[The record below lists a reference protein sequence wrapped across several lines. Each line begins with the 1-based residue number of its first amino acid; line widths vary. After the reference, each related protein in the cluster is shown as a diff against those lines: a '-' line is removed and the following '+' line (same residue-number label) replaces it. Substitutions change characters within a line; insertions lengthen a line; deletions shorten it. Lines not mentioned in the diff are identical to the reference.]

1 MSHVLRARARTAA
14 VTAAALLLAGVAA
27 ANPASAEVPE
37 PGLHWGFRQSFRNY
51 VGNPGNTTPQ
61 KIAPQSPA
69 VFEGDGSALT
79 RPYLF
84 PVASGAAT
92 DAENFRVSF
101 AGGVTYR
108 YEAHTFTIDLSDLA
122 LVVEDGA
129 AEVLAD
135 VRVQT
140 TDTENFTP
148 VAENDVVIAT
158 SSTVSAHLTATELTA
173 SVSGLEISAEGAAA
187 LQGFLSAG
195 TELDDMTLRV
205 GLEAGQVPWTPYLSV
220 LGESIGTDATTIEV
234 RGYGFEY
241 GRKEINYPGGLQGV
255 AGPYVL
261 LGSVVDEWRPS
272 AGGTSSNRLSVK
284 QIWPVEDSLY
294 ENPTMRAMGAV
305 PFEADGSFAGELSGK
320 ASDFFDMAGTPAV
333 YAYTRDPAIAAW
345 ESLHEISVAGRA
357 TDVPTIAALPTT
369 VRAGLGRD
377 VTVQAQVVG
386 AYTYQ
391 WEQRGPAEGA
401 EWVAVV
407 GATTARLH
415 LDDVPASAEGT
426 RYRLVARNHL
436 GTTRSTEVTLEV
448 VEPAVV
454 TVQPVSAKVAVGG
467 TVRFTAAATGADSLQ
482 WQSRQGGGAWTDLA
496 GATAA
501 TLAVPAKAV
510 SQSGTEYRVLARN
523 LAGDVASAAATLT
536 VSKAKPVVKVSVKS
550 KVTYASKP
558 TATVTVTA
566 PAGVVAD
573 GKVTVK
579 AGRTVVGTGTVRAG
593 KATVTLGTKLTP
605 GSKKLVAEY
614 AGNANLAAAS
624 STAVTVKVAKA
635 TPKVTLTVPKT
646 IKASTKAKV
655 KVKVTATGTK
665 PAGKVKLVL
674 TKGSAKVKTI
684 TVKVRSGKTSTVRL
698 PKLKKGTYRLKA
710 TYTGSSTV
718 ATKAS
723 TKHTLKVR

>member
-241 GRKEINYPGGLQGV
+241 GLKRASYIGNAV
-255 AGPYVL
+255 VGPYVR
-261 LGSVVDEWRPS
+261 LGTLIGEWRPS
-272 AGGTSSNRLSVK
+272 QGAEGSTRTNVS
-284 QIWPVEDSLY
+284 QIWAVDETGM
-294 ENPTMRAMGAV
+294 ENPMVGGQGGV
-305 PFEADGSFAGELSGK
+305 LFEEDGSFAGTLTGSAADFEGK
-320 ASDFFDMAGTPAV
+320 AGFAGVYSYTTGPAV
-333 YAYTRDPAIAAW
+333 AAW
-345 ESLHEISVAGRA
+345 ESFTKVSVAGR
-357 TDVPTIAALPTT
+357 TNELPSVALASSSLGDEGKALTLT
-369 VRAGLGRD
+369 ASVSNSSSVRWERLAPGASAWEAVAGASSASL
-377 VTVQAQVVG
+377 TLPSLSFAQNGARYRVVAENVVG
-386 AYTYQ
+386 TAS
-391 WEQRGPAEGA
+391 
-401 EWVAVV
+401 
-407 GATTARLH
+407 ATT
-415 LDDVPASAEGT
+415 
-426 RYRLVARNHL
+426 
-436 GTTRSTEVTLEV
+436 TLKV
-448 VEPAVV
+448 KAAP
-454 TVQPVSAKVAVGG
+454 TVKLS
-467 TVRFTAAATGADSLQ
+467 
-482 WQSRQGGGAWTDLA
+482 
-496 GATAA
+496 
-501 TLAVPAKAV
+501 
-510 SQSGTEYRVLARN
+510 
-523 LAGDVASAAATLT
+523 VAS
-536 VSKAKPVVKVSVKS
+536 KV
-550 KVTYASKP
+550 YFASKP
-558 TATVTVTA
+558 KATVTVTA
-566 PAGVVAD
+566 PQGVAAN
-573 GKVTVK
+573 GKVTIK
-579 AGRTVVGTGTVRAG
+579 AGSTVVGTGTVTAG
-593 KATVTLGTKLTP
+593 KASVALSTKLTP
-605 GSKKLVAEY
+605 GSKTLVADF
-614 AGNANLAAAS
+614 AGSADLTAAKS
-624 STAVTVKVAKA
+624 STVKVSVAKA
-635 TPKVTLTVPKT
+635 
-646 IKASTKAKV
+646 KAKV
-655 KVKVTATGTK
+655 TAKFSKKNIKKSQRAKLKVSVKATGTK
-665 PAGKVKLVL
+665 PAGTVKIVVKKGSKTVKTLKLKVK
-674 TKGSAKVKTI
+674 
-684 TVKVRSGKTSTVRL
+684 SGKTFSVKL
-698 PKLKKGTYRLKA
+698 PKLKKGKYAVTA
-710 TYTGSSTV
+710 TFQGSKTV
-718 ATKAS
+718 AKKSA
-723 TKHTLKVR
+723 KKLTLTVR